1 MISVLMCVALVIY
14 GLYLYRCKDPW
25 AIKFTSLMGLLL
37 VLSVWKYVSLN
48 YLELSVGVRK
58 IETIIIGSGRVAVFI
73 LLVTKF
79 AKDDII
85 PYLKNRFRKK
95 R

>member
-1 MISVLMCVALVIY
+1 M
-14 GLYLYRCKDPW
+14 
-25 AIKFTSLMGLLL
+25 
-37 VLSVWKYVSLN
+37 LSVWKYVSLN

-85 PYLKNRFRKK
+85 PYLKNHFRKK